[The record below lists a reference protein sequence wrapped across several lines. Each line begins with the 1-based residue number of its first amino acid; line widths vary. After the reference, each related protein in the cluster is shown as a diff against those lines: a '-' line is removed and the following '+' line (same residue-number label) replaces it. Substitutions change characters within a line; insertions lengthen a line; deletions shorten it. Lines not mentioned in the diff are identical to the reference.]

1 MVAQRKRQVYKDGM
15 IVAIPISEH
24 QFTYGIALY
33 KYTLAVY
40 DYVTEGIDESI
51 SWELL
56 KGQKEIFQ
64 MACHKSVF
72 SSKGLQA
79 VKYDNLTQED
89 VALFLK
95 PGFWQSS
102 DDFMRCVI
110 FYADSRVPSRVATPQ
125 ECIGLESGIPEV
137 ESIIERTECYYKGR
151 KYWSAEYTKVILS
164 ADDVR
169 LKPNIRWDK
178 DKEEWVLRE

>member
-1 MVAQRKRQVYKDGM
+1 MTTQKKRQVYKDGM
-15 IVAIPISEH
+15 IVAIPIADNKY
-24 QFTYGIALY
+24 TYGIALY

-56 KGQKEIFQ
+56 KEQKEIFQ

-72 SSKGLQA
+72 SAKGLLA
-79 VKYDNLTQED
+79 VKYDTLTQKD

-95 PGFWQSS
+95 PRFWQSS
-102 DDFMRCVI
+102 DNFMNCEI
-110 FYADSRVPSRVATPQ
+110 FYADSRVPSRKATPA

-137 ESIIERTECYYKGR
+137 ESIIERAQCFYKGK

-169 LKPNIRWDK
+169 LKPNVRWDK
-178 DKEEWVLRE
+178 DKEEWILRE